1 MPHFSFHSPVGDL
14 TLFEED
20 DQIVSLDWGRAAA
33 STPSYLLLEA
43 KRQLDL
49 YFEGLLRVFNL
60 PLSPLG
66 TDFQREVCLAMSQI
80 PYGQTRSYG
89 DLARDVGSAA
99 RAVGQACSRNS
110 LPILIPCHRVLAANG
125 ALGGYSGIEGIDTK
139 RYLLG
144 LEGVEIRHPLPRR
157 R

>member
-1 MPHFSFHSPVGDL
+1 M

-20 DQIVSLDWGRAAA
+20 GQIVSLDWGHAAA
-33 STPSYLLLEA
+33 GAPNDLLLEA
-43 KRQLDL
+43 KHQIDL
-49 YFEGLLRVFNL
+49 YFEGRLRVFNL

-66 TDFQREVCLAMSQI
+66 TDFQRKVCAAMSKI

-89 DLARDVGSAA
+89 DLARDIGSAA
-99 RAVGQACSRNS
+99 RAVGQACGRNS

-125 ALGGYSGIEGIDTK
+125 AIGGYSGIEGIDTK

-144 LEGVEIRHPLPRR
+144 LEGVEPRHPLSWRR
-157 R
+157 

>member
-1 MPHFSFHSPVGDL
+1 MSHFSFHSPVGDL

-20 DQIVSLDWGRAAA
+20 GQIVSLDWGHAAA
-33 STPSYLLLEA
+33 GTPNDLLLEA
-43 KRQLDL
+43 KHQIDL
-49 YFEGLLRVFNL
+49 YFEGRLRVFNL

-66 TDFQREVCLAMSQI
+66 TDFQRKVCAAMSKI

-89 DLARDVGSAA
+89 DLARDIGSAA
-99 RAVGQACSRNS
+99 RAVGQACGRNS

-125 ALGGYSGIEGIDTK
+125 AIGGYSGIEGIDTK

-144 LEGVEIRHPLPRR
+144 LEGVEPRHPLSWRR
-157 R
+157 